1 MKTRQGLPAPRRP
14 RASHRPLRAGH
25 FVLFLLACA
34 LLAGCASPGEPMERK
49 PPVPQAVDDLMAAQ
63 SGNSVVLTFTLPKE
77 TVDRRSLDHPP
88 AIEIFRDFETPGGTT
103 APHPTLHATI
113 TAAVVDSYT
122 QQDRVRY
129 TDSLQPEDFTQHPDG
144 SVVYIVRTR
153 ASAKKSSADSNAASL
168 RIHPAA
174 DPIADL
180 KAEVTHAGIQLAWT
194 PPQKT
199 VVGPAPPIAGYRIY
213 RAESEPT
220 AAPPGS
226 PSSST
231 EPGATASK
239 AASPVVR
246 IGETETPGYLDTQ
259 FELGKTYQY
268 TVHSITKYGED
279 QIESADSNPFVILA
293 RDVTPPS
300 TPQGLLVVD
309 VPAQGDVPAHL
320 ELSWGISPET
330 DLAGYNV
337 YRSDQEGVPG
347 MRVNTELLLTP
358 AFRDMNAVPGR
369 RYLYSVTAV
378 DRSGNES
385 PVSAAA
391 SGAVPAESPTTP

>member
-1 MKTRQGLPAPRRP
+1 METRQGLSAPQRP
-14 RASHRPLRAGH
+14 RADYCSFRAGY
-25 FVLFLLACA
+25 CA
-34 LLAGCASPGEPMERK
+34 LLLFAFVLLGGCASPGEPIERK
-49 PPVPQAVDDLMAAQ
+49 PPVPQPVTDLAAVQ
-63 SGNSVVLTFTLPKE
+63 FGNSVVLTFTRPKE
-77 TVDRRSLDHPP
+77 TFDPRPLDHPP
-88 AIEIFRDFETPGGTT
+88 AIEVFRDFETSGGTA

-129 TDSLQPEDFTQHPDG
+129 TDALQPGDFAQHPDS

-268 TVHSITKYGED
+268 TVRSITKYGED
-279 QIESADSNPFVILA
+279 QIESADSNPFVLLA

-309 VPAQGDVPAHL
+309 VPAQGNVPAHL

-358 AFRDMNAVPGR
+358 AFRDINPVPGR
-369 RYLYSVTAV
+369 GYSYSVTAV

>member
-1 MKTRQGLPAPRRP
+1 M
-14 RASHRPLRAGH
+14 
-25 FVLFLLACA
+25 VCA
-34 LLAGCASPGEPMERK
+34 LPGGCASPGEPTERK
-49 PPVPQAVDDLMAAQ
+49 PPVPQAVGDLMATQA
-63 SGNSVVLTFTLPKE
+63 GDSVVLTFTLPQE

-88 AIEIFRDFETPGGTT
+88 AIEIFRDFETAGGTA

-113 TAAVVDSYT
+113 PAAVVDNYT
-122 QQDRVRY
+122 QKDRVRY
-129 TDSLQPEDFTQHPDG
+129 TDALQPEDFAQHPDS

-153 ASAKKSSADSNAASL
+153 ASAKKSSADSNAATL
-168 RIHPAA
+168 RIHPAP
-174 DPIADL
+174 DPIDDL
-180 KAEVTHAGIQLAWT
+180 KAEVTHAGIQLTWT
-194 PPQKT
+194 PPPKT
-199 VVGPAPPIAGYRIY
+199 GAGPAPPIASYRIY

-220 AAPPGS
+220 AAPP
-226 PSSST
+226 SSAT
-231 EPGATASK
+231 EPAATGAK
-239 AASPVVR
+239 AASPVIR
-246 IGETETPGYLDTQ
+246 IGEAETPGYLDTQ
-259 FELGKTYQY
+259 FELGKTYVY
-268 TVHSITKYGED
+268 TVRSTAKYGED
-279 QIESADSNPFVILA
+279 QIESADSNTFVLLA

-309 VPAQGDVPAHL
+309 VPAQGNVPAHL

-337 YRSDQEGVPG
+337 YRSNQEGVSG

-369 RYLYSVTAV
+369 RYSYSVTAV

-391 SGAVPAESPTTP
+391 IGAVPAESPTTP

>member
-14 RASHRPLRAGH
+14 RTSHRPLRAVH
-25 FVLFLLACA
+25 FVLFLFACA
-34 LLAGCASPGEPMERK
+34 LLAGCASPGEPTERK
-49 PPVPQAVDDLMAAQ
+49 PPVPQAVADLTAAQ
-63 SGNSVVLTFTLPKE
+63 SGNSVVLTFTPPKE
-77 TVDRRSLDHPP
+77 TVDRHSLDHPL
-88 AIEIFRDFETPGGTT
+88 AIEIFRDFETSGGTA

-113 TAAVVDSYT
+113 PAAVVDNYT
-122 QQDRVRY
+122 QQDRIRY
-129 TDSLQPEDFTQHPDG
+129 TDTLQPEDFAQHPDG

-153 ASAKKSSADSNAASL
+153 ASAKKSSADSNAATL
-168 RIHPAA
+168 HIHPAP
-174 DPIADL
+174 DPIEDL
-180 KAEVTHAGIQLAWT
+180 KAEVTHAGIRLAWT

-199 VVGPAPPIAGYRIY
+199 VAGPAPPIAGYRIY

-220 AAPPGS
+220 AAP
-226 PSSST
+226 SSAN
-231 EPGATASK
+231 EPGAAGAK
-239 AASPVVR
+239 AASPVIR
-246 IGETETPGYLDTQ
+246 TGETETPGYLDTQ
-259 FELGKTYQY
+259 FELGKTYVY
-268 TVHSITKYGED
+268 TVRSTAKYGED
-279 QIESADSNPFVILA
+279 QIESSDSNPFVILA
-293 RDVTPPS
+293 HDVTPPS

-309 VPAQGDVPAHL
+309 VPAQGNVPAHL

-358 AFRDMNAVPGR
+358 AFRDMNALPGR
-369 RYLYSVTAV
+369 RYSYSVTAV

-391 SGAVPAESPTTP
+391 IGAVPAESPTTP

>member
-14 RASHRPLRAGH
+14 RTSHRPLRAGH
-25 FVLFLLACA
+25 FVLFLSACA
-34 LLAGCASPGEPMERK
+34 LLGGCASPGEPIERK
-49 PPVPQAVDDLMAAQ
+49 PPVPQAVGDLMAAQ
-63 SGNSVVLTFTLPKE
+63 SGDSVVLTFTLPKE

-88 AIEIFRDFETPGGTT
+88 AIEIFRDFETAGGTA

-113 TAAVVDSYT
+113 PAAVVDTYT

-129 TDSLQPEDFTQHPDG
+129 TEALQPEDFTQHSDG

-153 ASAKKSSADSNAASL
+153 VSAKKSSADSNTTTL
-168 RIHPAA
+168 HIHPAP
-174 DPIADL
+174 DPIEDL

-199 VVGPAPPIAGYRIY
+199 VAGPAPPIAGYRIY

-220 AAPPGS
+220 AAPP
-226 PSSST
+226 SSAT
-231 EPGATASK
+231 EPGATGAK
-239 AASPVVR
+239 AASPVLKM
-246 IGETETPGYLDTQ
+246 GETETPGYMDTQ
-259 FELGKTYQY
+259 FEPGKTYQY
-268 TVHSITKYGED
+268 TVRSTAKYGED
-279 QIESADSNPFVILA
+279 QIESADSNPFVVLA

-337 YRSDQEGVPG
+337 YRSDREGVLG

-369 RYLYSVTAV
+369 RYFYSVTAV